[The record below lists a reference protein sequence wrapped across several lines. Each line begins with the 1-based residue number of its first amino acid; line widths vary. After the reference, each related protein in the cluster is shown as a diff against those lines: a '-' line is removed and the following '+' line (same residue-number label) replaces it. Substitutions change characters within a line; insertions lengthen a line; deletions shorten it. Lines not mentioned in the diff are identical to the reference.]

1 MKNNCFR
8 VLHWYLPNINMIS
21 HRFSHVPSLVLSSQ
35 QKVSWCLYFSTF
47 LPRFHGPA
55 LVPVALGCT
64 FNTIAQ
70 SYLPSHPL
78 DKAGPWMSPLPWL
91 IQAFP
96 CLLSFVANHTT
107 DHAGVVLDSQSLLH
121 TCLRP
126 FLTILV
132 LLQTVYSPTL
142 QKD

>member
-1 MKNNCFR
+1 MDSCRANSRAGPLLWSWRK
-8 VLHWYLPNINMIS
+8 LP
-21 HRFSHVPSLVLSSQ
+21 
-35 QKVSWCLYFSTF
+35 KACD
-47 LPRFHGPA
+47 HGE
-55 LVPVALGCT
+55 
-64 FNTIAQ
+64 

-132 LLQTVYSPTL
+132 LLQPGESHGWRSLVGYSLWGHREWDTTERLCLKTFGLPHSRSL
-142 QKD
+142 LLPGRER